1 MPGVSS
7 AETGHGKSDGPGSIR
22 DKVLTYPMRKVIEED
37 EQGLT
42 VIDLSFLVQ
51 RELASRN

>member
-1 MPGVSS
+1 
-7 AETGHGKSDGPGSIR
+7 
-22 DKVLTYPMRKVIEED
+22 MRKVIEED

>member
-1 MPGVSS
+1 
-7 AETGHGKSDGPGSIR
+7 
-22 DKVLTYPMRKVIEED
+22 MRKVIEED

-42 VIDLSFLVQ
+42 VNDLSFLAQ